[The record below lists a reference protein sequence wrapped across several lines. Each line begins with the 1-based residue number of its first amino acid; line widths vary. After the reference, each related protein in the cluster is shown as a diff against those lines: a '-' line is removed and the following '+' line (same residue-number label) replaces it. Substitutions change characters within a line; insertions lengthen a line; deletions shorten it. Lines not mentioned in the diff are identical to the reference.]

1 MAIPSLKWD
10 LFCSCS
16 EAKAEPELSD
26 KQGGR
31 RVRAVRKTLLDSSC
45 VQSTA
50 AWDLEYAV
58 ILTDYTTPLVEKSS
72 KQQTKQTN
80 KQKMLACPETFP
92 HKKDA
97 YKTCKS
103 RTPPLVAPVKIKII
117 VIIKTQNFGVEMS
130 TMDWLV
136 LTFWGGRWQT
146 LWFEKAQINF
156 ATSFLCLLSSLGL
169 TSRRGGKNVKEESGA
184 GGGEVSQSLHACVS
198 AHADNLPVLHI
209 QSTFRT
215 PQKQS
220 LLSPWRI

>member
-31 RVRAVRKTLLDSSC
+31 RVRAVGKTLLDSSC

-50 AWDLEYAV
+50 AWVWNMLLFWL
-58 ILTDYTTPLVEKSS
+58 ITPHPWWKKAASS
-72 KQQTKQTN
+72 RPKKQTN
-80 KQKMLACPETFP
+80 KKMLACPETFP

-97 YKTCKS
+97 CKTGKG

-117 VIIKTQNFGVEMS
+117 VIKKPQNFGVEMF

-136 LTFWGGRWQT
+136 LRQFFFFWGGEGRRRI

-156 ATSFLCLLSSLGL
+156 ATSFLCLLSSLGQNFYKG
-169 TSRRGGKNVKEESGA
+169 SKKS
-184 GGGEVSQSLHACVS
+184 
-198 AHADNLPVLHI
+198 
-209 QSTFRT
+209 
-215 PQKQS
+215 
-220 LLSPWRI
+220 